1 VTGTDRHRE
10 KPLSLRLG
18 TDRQRTED
26 YAAAA
31 GLPVRRVILD
41 AVRAWLDRHAPLPEE
56 DS

>member
-1 VTGTDRHRE
+1 MTGTDRHRE